1 MSTAQLTPLHER
13 LRIAAGTRSYR
24 QIGDLTNTNYETVRR
39 YMLGQSPSAEFLA
52 ATCDALEINAQW
64 LLVGSGPMRKSEI
77 RSHALGEAKVS
88 ELLTAMSNTLERL
101 MERVERLESFVQMLE
116 VHYRAQGGGP
126 TPLPTQDG
134 QWANNPSIRGI
145 EAPVSGDDDATPTL
159 ARRAKPRTAAIAD
172 AVPKRPRSAS
182 R

>member
-1 MSTAQLTPLHER
+1 MSTTQLTPLHER

-24 QIGDLTNTNYETVRR
+24 QMGDLTGMNHETVRR
-39 YMLGQSPSAEFLA
+39 YMLGHAPSAEFLA

-101 MERVERLESFVQMLE
+101 MERVPA
-116 VHYRAQGGGP
+116 YR
-126 TPLPTQDG
+126 
-134 QWANNPSIRGI
+134 
-145 EAPVSGDDDATPTL
+145 
-159 ARRAKPRTAAIAD
+159 
-172 AVPKRPRSAS
+172 
-182 R
+182 

>member
-24 QIGDLTNTNYETVRR
+24 QMGDLTNTNHETVRR

-64 LLVGSGPMRKSEI
+64 LLVGSGPMRRGEI

-101 MERVERLESFVQMLE
+101 MDRVERLESFVQMLE
-116 VHYRAQGGGP
+116 VHYRAQGGESA
-126 TPLPTQDG
+126 PLPTPSG
-134 QWANNPSIRGI
+134 QWANNPPIRGI
-145 EAPVSGDDDATPTL
+145 EAPGPGDDDATPTL
-159 ARRAKPRTAAIAD
+159 ARGSKERAAAIAD
-172 AVPKRPRSAS
+172 AVPKRPRSAP